1 MSAGGRFQSGGGGGV
16 PRDGSGI
23 GIEGSGG
30 ASAGTVGRHRPGNRV
45 VMAGHGGGERGPSRD
60 EIDFA
65 RDQSKIEILG
75 LPKWANPSASASSN
89 SGARNRKSIE
99 RTHFSG
105 DRSGDTASAK
115 KGALTDVSHRGNG
128 GALAGGSRSR
138 RRTSRRDS
146 SNADNIV
153 MSGHLYKQSQRGKWS
168 TSPRYCEL
176 VDLRGSQLDAARG
189 VPACISVT
197 SRRNKE
203 KPFDITENTWVDAR
217 PRRVDAPQNYVFEV
231 VTPSRHYR
239 FCAETS
245 SKRDEWLNKLR
256 MFIRVENDHKEPR
269 RDRKWHGG
277 VGANVGAGAIGG
289 GDTNVSRHGESP
301 SDVGSGS
308 GEYRSDD
315 SFQTRKLRRRF
326 FNEVSSGGE
335 HSADSEDDERGS
347 HHSRGDEIR
356 TERSSILSDSD
367 MDHEVSSPDLRPE
380 RYRNSASDNKLR
392 SVDSTLRDLQ
402 GMLDDDDTWN

>member
-1 MSAGGRFQSGGGGGV
+1 
-16 PRDGSGI
+16 
-23 GIEGSGG
+23 
-30 ASAGTVGRHRPGNRV
+30 
-45 VMAGHGGGERGPSRD
+45 
-60 EIDFA
+60 
-65 RDQSKIEILG
+65 
-75 LPKWANPSASASSN
+75 
-89 SGARNRKSIE
+89 
-99 RTHFSG
+99 
-105 DRSGDTASAK
+105 
-115 KGALTDVSHRGNG
+115 
-128 GALAGGSRSR
+128 
-138 RRTSRRDS
+138 
-146 SNADNIV
+146 
-153 MSGHLYKQSQRGKWS
+153 
-168 TSPRYCEL
+168 
-176 VDLRGSQLDAARG
+176 
-189 VPACISVT
+189 
-197 SRRNKE
+197 
-203 KPFDITENTWVDAR
+203 
-217 PRRVDAPQNYVFEV
+217 
-231 VTPSRHYR
+231 
-239 FCAETS
+239 
-245 SKRDEWLNKLR
+245 

-269 RDRKWHGG
+269 QDRKWHGG